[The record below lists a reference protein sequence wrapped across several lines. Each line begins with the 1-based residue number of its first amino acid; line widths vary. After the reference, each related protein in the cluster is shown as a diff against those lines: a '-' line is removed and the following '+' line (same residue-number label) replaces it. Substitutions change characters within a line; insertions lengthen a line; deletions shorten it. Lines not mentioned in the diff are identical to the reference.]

1 MAGSGDDILDYIID
15 TSMEAA
21 QDWRF
26 FSEPLTLGRG
36 RAWLLQ
42 HVLRNRFY
50 SAVMRPA
57 WVSRCPDLALVHKT
71 IGQMRE
77 ELVYDDEIKAAHTAL
92 LWQFG
97 RNLGLTDEQMNTV
110 RAEPLAGIFFNTLEN
125 VARTRHWLL
134 GWLGSSLAEFVSF
147 KAGDILSADNWKK
160 ALGLSEEEVFFFR
173 YHEHAD
179 LEHAG
184 KKTWEP
190 MRKWAS
196 DDGVRQ
202 ELVDGLPIL
211 LAAHGCYYEAVAR
224 LGEKLDRELSR

>member
-1 MAGSGDDILDYIID
+1 MSGNGDDILDYIVD
-15 TSMEAA
+15 TSMESAKT
-21 QDWRF
+21 WRF
-26 FSEPLTLGRG
+26 FHEPLTIGHG

-57 WVSRCPDLALVHKT
+57 WVSRCPDLTLVRKT

-77 ELVYDDEIKAAHTAL
+77 ELVYDDEIKTAHTTL

-97 RNLGLTDEQMNTV
+97 RNLGLTDQQMDTV
-110 RAEPLAGIFFNTLEN
+110 KAEPLCGIFFNTLEN
-125 VARTRHWLL
+125 VARTRHWLV

-147 KAGDILSADNWKK
+147 AVGDTISADNWKK
-160 ALGLSEEEVFFFR
+160 SLGLSEEEVFFFR

-184 KKTWEP
+184 RKTWEP
-190 MRKWAS
+190 MRKFVTDTS
-196 DDGVRQ
+196 VRDQ
-202 ELVDGLPIL
+202 IVEGLPVL
-211 LAAHGCYYEAVAR
+211 LEAHACYYEGVAR
-224 LGEKLDRELSR
+224 LGDKFDREASR